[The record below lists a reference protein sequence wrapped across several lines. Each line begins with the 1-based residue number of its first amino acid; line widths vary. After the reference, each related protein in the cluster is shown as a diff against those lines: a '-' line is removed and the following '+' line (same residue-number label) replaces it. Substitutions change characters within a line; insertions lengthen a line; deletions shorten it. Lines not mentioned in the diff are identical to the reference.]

1 MILYCVRHGESSY
14 NIEGRLQGQSDV
26 PLSPLGVRQSQA
38 VAAALAD
45 RGIEAVYSSPLA
57 RAYQTALPLA
67 ETLKLPV
74 ITDERLMEI
83 NVGVFQGLL
92 RSELSER
99 HPEEAARWA
108 SHDPDFCI
116 PRGESR
122 RDLMR
127 RAEEAFDAIRE
138 AGHARAAVVAHGG
151 LLAAAFKVLL
161 QIPAELNPFSLYN
174 ASISVLSW
182 SSDVKL
188 LTLNQT
194 SHLQQAQCE
203 RTANPGEL

>member
-1 MILYCVRHGESSY
+1 
-14 NIEGRLQGQSDV
+14 
-26 PLSPLGVRQSQA
+26 
-38 VAAALAD
+38 
-45 RGIEAVYSSPLA
+45 VYSSPLA

-74 ITDERLMEI
+74 IADERLMEI
-83 NVGVFQGLL
+83 HVGIFQGLL
-92 RSELSER
+92 RSELSQR
-99 HPEEAARWA
+99 HPKEAARWA
-108 SHDPDFCI
+108 SQDPDFRI
-116 PRGESR
+116 PQGESR

-127 RAEEAFDAIRE
+127 RAEQAFAAIRE
-138 AGHARAAVVAHGG
+138 AGHGRAAVVAHGG

-203 RTANPGEL
+203 RTTNPGEL